1 MSDGAGQQDDQQAQ
15 GPRPD
20 QGPRPEW
27 NAPRAEEE
35 TPRRAIPLPPG
46 PQYQQSTPNQTA
58 PNQSAPNQSVP
69 NQPGQNQ
76 GWQNPGWQLPG
87 APVQGAQYPQPV
99 QHPQQAQVPAPYGGW
114 HGGGGY
120 PPVPGQVIGS
130 GPAKPPRKKKRRL
143 LAAGAMSIAALLVAG
158 SVAWGIDQQVG
169 GSHGSQLSQT
179 QFDPAAVA
187 SKVSPGLVNI
197 KTVLGLEN
205 AKAAGTGIV
214 LTSDGVIL
222 TNHHVIEGATSITVT
237 DVGNGKTYVA
247 TVVGYDE
254 DHDIAVLKL
263 KDASGLQTAKLGNS
277 DNVKVGD
284 QVVGIGNAGGKGGT
298 PTYAAGKITA
308 LNQAITAT
316 DQNGQDPENLKNLLQ
331 TDANIQAGQSGGPL
345 ANANGEVIGVDT
357 AGNNGGNGGQGN
369 PGQTSAGSATNSNPH
384 LAADGDGFPQNPYG
398 DPGTGGQWNGSQGNG
413 SQGDGGQGDGGQ
425 GFGGQGQ
432 GDQGYGGQGDG
443 SQGYGGQG
451 NGGQGNGGQGGSGTG
466 AQGYAIP
473 INQAM
478 DIAKKIQSG
487 QESADIHIGADP
499 LLGVSIVP
507 NAGVQGAAIQDVIP
521 QGKAD
526 EAGITAGDVITSF
539 DGKPVTSPETL
550 SELLDQH
557 HPGDKVEVAWTDQ
570 QGQSHKATIE
580 LVTGPVR

>member
-15 GPRPD
+15 GPRP
-20 QGPRPEW
+20 EL
-27 NAPRAEEE
+27 NAPRAEGES
-35 TPRRAIPLPPG
+35 PRAAIPLPPG
-46 PQYQQSTPNQTA
+46 PQHQQPVQ
-58 PNQSAPNQSVP
+58 Q
-69 NQPGQNQ
+69 Q

-87 APVQGAQYPQPV
+87 APVQSPPYPQPV

-120 PPVPGQVIGS
+120 PPVPGQVIAS
-130 GPAKPPRKKKRRL
+130 GPAKPPRKKRRL
-143 LAAGAMSIAALLVAG
+143 LAAGALSIAALLVAG

-169 GSHGSQLSQT
+169 GTHGSQLSQT

-197 KTVLGLEN
+197 NTVLGLEN

-237 DVGNGKTYVA
+237 NVGNGKTYVA

-263 KDASGLQTAKLGNS
+263 KDASGLETAKLGNS

-369 PGQTSAGSATNSNPH
+369 PGQTSATTNTKPNPQ
-384 LAADGDGFPQNPYG
+384 LAADGDPYAPGFGDGQGFPQNPYG
-398 DPGTGGQWNGSQGNG
+398 DPGN
-413 SQGDGGQGDGGQ
+413 SQGDGGQWNGG
-425 GFGGQGQ
+425 
-432 GDQGYGGQGDG
+432 
-443 SQGYGGQG
+443 QGYGGQG
-451 NGGQGNGGQGGSGTG
+451 NGGQGYGGQGNGGQGQGGQGQGGNATG

-478 DIAKKIQSG
+478 DIAKKIRSG

-499 LLGVSIVP
+499 LLGVSIIP

-557 HPGDKVEVAWTDQ
+557 HPGDKVEVTWTDQ
-570 QGQSHKATIE
+570 QGQTHKATIE
-580 LVTGPVR
+580 LITGPVR

>member
-1 MSDGAGQQDDQQAQ
+1 MSDGAGQDDQQTQ
-15 GPRPD
+15 G
-20 QGPRPEW
+20 
-27 NAPRAEEE
+27 PRAEEE
-35 TPRRAIPLPPG
+35 TPRQAIPLPPG
-46 PQYQQSTPNQTA
+46 PPHQQPAQ
-58 PNQSAPNQSVP
+58 Q
-69 NQPGQNQ
+69 QPVQQQ

-87 APVQGAQYPQPV
+87 APVQGPQYPQPV

-120 PPVPGQVIGS
+120 PPVPGQVVAS
-130 GPAKPPRKKKRRL
+130 GPAKPPRRKRRL
-143 LAAGAMSIAALLVAG
+143 FAGVAMSIAALLVAG

-169 GSHGSQLSQT
+169 GTQGSQLSQT

-197 KTVLGLEN
+197 NTVLGLEN

-222 TNHHVIEGATSITVT
+222 TNHHVIEGATSISVT

-247 TVVGYDE
+247 SVVGYDE

-263 KDASGLQTAKLGNS
+263 KDASGLETAKLGNS

-298 PTYAAGKITA
+298 PTYAAGTITA

-316 DQNGQDPENLKNLLQ
+316 DQNGQDPENLTNLLQ

-357 AGNNGGNGGQGN
+357 AGNNGGQGN
-369 PGQTSAGSATNSNPH
+369 PGQTSATTNTKPNPQ
-384 LAADGDGFPQNPYG
+384 LAADGDPYAPGNGSGFGDGQGFPQDPYG
-398 DPGTGGQWNGSQGNG
+398 N
-413 SQGDGGQGDGGQ
+413 GGQGDGGQ
-425 GFGGQGQ
+425 G
-432 GDQGYGGQGDG
+432 
-443 SQGYGGQG
+443 S
-451 NGGQGNGGQGGSGTG
+451 GGQGGGSAGP
-466 AQGYAIP
+466 QGYAIP

-499 LLGVSIVP
+499 LLGVSILP

-521 QGKAD
+521 EGKAD

-539 DGKPVTSPETL
+539 DGKPVTSPESL

-557 HPGDKVEVAWTDQ
+557 HPGDKVEVTWTDQ
-570 QGQSHKATIE
+570 QGESHKATVE
-580 LVTGPVR
+580 LITGPVR

>member
-1 MSDGAGQQDDQQAQ
+1 
-15 GPRPD
+15 
-20 QGPRPEW
+20 
-27 NAPRAEEE
+27 
-35 TPRRAIPLPPG
+35 
-46 PQYQQSTPNQTA
+46 
-58 PNQSAPNQSVP
+58 
-69 NQPGQNQ
+69 
-76 GWQNPGWQLPG
+76 
-87 APVQGAQYPQPV
+87 V
-99 QHPQQAQVPAPYGGW
+99 QHPQQAQIPAPYGGW

-120 PPVPGQVIGS
+120 PPVPGQVIAS
-130 GPAKPPRKKKRRL
+130 GPAKPPRKKRRL

-158 SVAWGIDQQVG
+158 SVAWGIDQQVDG
-169 GSHGSQLSQT
+169 THGSQLAQT

-197 KTVLGLEN
+197 NTVLGLEN
-205 AKAAGTGIV
+205 ARAAGTGIV

-247 TVVGYDE
+247 SVVGYDE

-263 KDASGLQTAKLGNS
+263 KDASGLQTAKIGNS
-277 DNVKVGD
+277 DAVKVGD

-331 TDANIQAGQSGGPL
+331 TDADIQAGQSGGPL
-345 ANANGEVIGVDT
+345 ANANGEVVGVDT

-369 PGQTSAGSATNSNPH
+369 PGQTSATTSTKPTAH
-384 LAADGDGFPQNPYG
+384 LAADGNGFPTNPYG
-398 DPGTGGQWNGSQGNG
+398 DQGNG
-413 SQGDGGQGDGGQ
+413 QGFGDQGNGQGFGDQGNGGQ
-425 GFGGQGQ
+425 GFGGQGDGNQ
-432 GDQGYGGQGDG
+432 GYGDQGNGQGFGGQGDG
-443 SQGYGGQG
+443 GQGYGGQG
-451 NGGQGNGGQGGSGTG
+451 NGGQGYGGQGSGGQGNATTG

-478 DIAKKIQSG
+478 DIANKIRSG

-499 LLGVSIVP
+499 LLGVSILP

-526 EAGITAGDVITSF
+526 DAGITAGDVITSF
-539 DGKPVTSPETL
+539 DGKPVTSPDTL
-550 SELLDQH
+550 SQLLDQH

-570 QGQSHKATIE
+570 QGKTHKATIE
-580 LVTGPVR
+580 LITGPVR

>member
-1 MSDGAGQQDDQQAQ
+1 MSDGAGQQDDQQNHEA
-15 GPRPD
+15 PRP
-20 QGPRPEW
+20 
-27 NAPRAEEE
+27 
-35 TPRRAIPLPPG
+35 AIPLPPG
-46 PQYQQSTPNQTA
+46 PQYQQ
-58 PNQSAPNQSVP
+58 
-69 NQPGQNQ
+69 QPQQLPQPHGQD
-76 GWQNPGWQLPG
+76 WQNPGWQLPG
-87 APVQGAQYPQPV
+87 APVQGSQYPQSV
-99 QHPQQAQVPAPYGGW
+99 QHPQQAQIPAPYGGW
-114 HGGGGY
+114 NGGGGY
-120 PPVPGQVIGS
+120 PPVPGQVIAS
-130 GPAKPPRKKKRRL
+130 GPAKPPRKKRRL

-158 SVAWGIDQQVG
+158 SVAWGIDQQVDG
-169 GSHGSQLSQT
+169 THGSQLAQT

-187 SKVSPGLVNI
+187 SKVSPGLVNVN
-197 KTVLGLEN
+197 TVLGLEN
-205 AKAAGTGIV
+205 ARAAGTGIV

-247 TVVGYDE
+247 SVVGYDE

-263 KDASGLQTAKLGNS
+263 KDASGLQTAKIGNS
-277 DNVKVGD
+277 DAVKVGD

-331 TDANIQAGQSGGPL
+331 TDADIQAGQSGGPL
-345 ANANGEVIGVDT
+345 ANANGEVVGVDT

-369 PGQTSAGSATNSNPH
+369 PGQTSATTGAKPTAQ
-384 LAADGDGFPQNPYG
+384 LAADGNGFPTNPYG
-398 DPGTGGQWNGSQGNG
+398 DQGN
-413 SQGDGGQGDGGQ
+413 GQ
-425 GFGGQGQ
+425 GFGGQGDGSQ
-432 GDQGYGGQGDG
+432 GYGDQGNGQGFGGQGDG
-443 SQGYGGQG
+443 SQGYGDQGNGGQGYGGQG
-451 NGGQGNGGQGGSGTG
+451 NGGQGNGGQGGNTTG

-478 DIAKKIQSG
+478 DIANKIRSG

-499 LLGVSIVP
+499 LLGVSILP

-526 EAGITAGDVITSF
+526 DAGITAGDVITSF
-539 DGKPVTSPETL
+539 DGKPVTSPDTL
-550 SELLDQH
+550 SQLLDQH

-570 QGQSHKATIE
+570 QGKTHKATIE
-580 LVTGPVR
+580 LITGPVR

>member
-15 GPRPD
+15 GSGAG
-20 QGPRPEW
+20 QG
-27 NAPRAEEE
+27 
-35 TPRRAIPLPPG
+35 PRRAIPMPPG
-46 PQYQQSTPNQTA
+46 PQHQQPASGPN
-58 PNQSAPNQSVP
+58 PEWHN
-69 NQPGQNQ
+69 G

-87 APVQGAQYPQPV
+87 APVQGQGQPHPQGPQYPQAV
-99 QHPQQAQVPAPYGGW
+99 QHPQQAAVPAPYAGW
-114 HGGGGY
+114 QGGGGY

-130 GPAKPPRKKKRRL
+130 GPAQPPRRKKRRL

-158 SVAWGIDQQVG
+158 SVAWGIDQRVENPQ
-169 GSHGSQLSQT
+169 GSQLSQS

-187 SKVSPGLVNI
+187 SKVSPGLVNVN
-197 KTVLGLEN
+197 TVLGLEN

-247 TVVGYDE
+247 SVVGYDE
-254 DHDIAVLKL
+254 NHDIAVLKL
-263 KDASGLQTAKLGNS
+263 KDASGLQTAKIGNS
-277 DNVKVGD
+277 DSVKVGD

-357 AGNNGGNGGQGN
+357 AGNNGGQGN
-369 PGQTSAGSATNSNPH
+369 GHGYPGQTSATTGTTSGPQ
-384 LAADGDGFPQNPYG
+384 LAADGDGFGDGQGFPQNPYGNGDQGQNPYGNGGQGFPQNPYG
-398 DPGTGGQWNGSQGNG
+398 DGS
-413 SQGDGGQGDGGQ
+413 
-425 GFGGQGQ
+425 GQGQ
-432 GDQGYGGQGDG
+432 G
-443 SQGYGGQG
+443 
-451 NGGQGNGGQGGSGTG
+451 QGGNNAGP
-466 AQGYAIP
+466 QGYAIP
-473 INQAM
+473 INEAM
-478 DIAKKIQSG
+478 QIAQKIRSG

-499 LLGVSIVP
+499 LLGVSILP
-507 NAGVQGAAIQDVIP
+507 NAGVEGAAIQDVIP
-521 QGKAD
+521 EGKAD

-539 DGKPVTSPETL
+539 DGKPVTSPDTL
-550 SELLDQH
+550 SQLLDQH

-570 QGQSHKATIE
+570 QGNSHKATVE

>member
-1 MSDGAGQQDDQQAQ
+1 MSDGAGQQDDQQAEGPQPGQ
-15 GPRPD
+15 GPS
-20 QGPRPEW
+20 PEW
-27 NAPRAEEE
+27 NGPQAQEGPKQ
-35 TPRRAIPLPPG
+35 AIPLPPG
-46 PQYQQSTPNQTA
+46 PQYQQPIPNHPA
-58 PNQSAPNQSVP
+58 PNQPVH
-69 NQPGQNQ
+69 NQ

-87 APVQGAQYPQPV
+87 APVQGQAPQQGPHYPQPM

-130 GPAKPPRKKKRRL
+130 GPVEPPKRKKRRL

-158 SVAWGIDQQVG
+158 SVAWGIDQHVG
-169 GSHGSQLSQT
+169 NPQGSQLSQS

-197 KTVLGLEN
+197 NTVLGLEN

-222 TNHHVIEGATSITVT
+222 TNHHVIEGATSISVT

-254 DHDIAVLKL
+254 NHDIAVLKL
-263 KDASGLQTAKLGNS
+263 KDASGLQTAKIGDS

-308 LNQAITAT
+308 LDQAITAT

-345 ANANGEVIGVDT
+345 ANANGEVVGMDT
-357 AGNNGGNGGQGN
+357 AGNNGGSGGGQY
-369 PGQTSAGSATNSNPH
+369 PGQTAAGGANSNLH
-384 LAADGDGFPQNPYG
+384 LAADGDGFPPGYG
-398 DPGTGGQWNGSQGNG
+398 D
-413 SQGDGGQGDGGQ
+413 GQ
-425 GFGGQGQ
+425 GFPQDPYGGQGQ
-432 GDQGYGGQGDG
+432 GQGGQG
-443 SQGYGGQG
+443 QGGQG
-451 NGGQGNGGQGGSGTG
+451 QGGQGQGQSAGP
-466 AQGYAIP
+466 QGYAIP
-473 INQAM
+473 INEAM
-478 DIAKKIQSG
+478 DIAKQIQSG
-487 QESADIHIGADP
+487 QETADIHIGADP

-539 DGKPVTSPETL
+539 DGKPVTDADTL
-550 SELLDQH
+550 SQLLDQH
-557 HPGDKVEVAWTDQ
+557 HPGDKVEVVWTDQ

-580 LVTGPVR
+580 LITGPVR

>member
-1 MSDGAGQQDDQQAQ
+1 MSDGAGQQDDDKQTQ
-15 GPRPD
+15 GPQPD

-27 NAPRAEEE
+27 NAPQAEQAAQAAQPEQGDQR
-35 TPRRAIPLPPG
+35 PAIPLPPG
-46 PQYQQSTPNQTA
+46 PQYQQQPMLNPGAQA
-58 PNQSAPNQSVP
+58 PGAQNAGAQNAGAP
-69 NQPGQNQ
+69 GQ

-87 APVQGAQYPQPV
+87 APVHGQQYPQHV
-99 QHPQQAQVPAPYGGW
+99 QYPQQAQAPAPYGGW

-130 GPAKPPRKKKRRL
+130 GPAKPPRKKRRL

-169 GSHGSQLSQT
+169 GSQGSQLSQS

-187 SKVSPGLVNI
+187 SKVSPGLVNVN
-197 KTVLGLEN
+197 TVLGLEN

-247 TVVGYDE
+247 SVVGYDE

-308 LNQAITAT
+308 LDQAITAT

-369 PGQTSAGSATNSNPH
+369 PGQTSAGTATKSNPQ
-384 LAADGDGFPQNPYG
+384 LAADGDPYA
-398 DPGTGGQWNGSQGNG
+398 P
-413 SQGDGGQGDGGQ
+413 GDGSGFGDGQGDSP
-425 GFGGQGQ
+425 
-432 GDQGYGGQGDG
+432 YGGPG
-443 SQGYGGQG
+443 SGFGQG
-451 NGGQGNGGQGGSGTG
+451 NGGQGQGGQGQGGQGQSAGP
-466 AQGYAIP
+466 QGYAIP
-473 INQAM
+473 INEAM
-478 DIAKKIQSG
+478 DIAKQIQSG
-487 QESADIHIGADP
+487 QESASIHIGADP

-539 DGKPVTSPETL
+539 DGKPVTSPDTL
-550 SELLDQH
+550 SQLLDQH

-580 LVTGPVR
+580 LITGPVR